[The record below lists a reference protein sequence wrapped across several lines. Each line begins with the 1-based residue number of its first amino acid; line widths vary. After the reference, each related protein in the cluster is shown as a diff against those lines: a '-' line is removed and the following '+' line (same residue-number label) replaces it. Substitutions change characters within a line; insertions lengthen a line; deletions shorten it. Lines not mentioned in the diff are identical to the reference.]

1 MAGRGR
7 LEETAGGRP
16 PKAPGGLWQKEE
28 AEARSREEAE
38 RQRLERE
45 KHFQR
50 EEQER
55 QERRKV
61 LRAAGRVVSGASSPG
76 SGRTSLEGLVG
87 LGGGAAL
94 GCRGFGRDGVGGRSA
109 SWPGKNWCELEG
121 PPRLQDQG

>member
-76 SGRTSLEGLVG
+76 SVRTSLEGLVG